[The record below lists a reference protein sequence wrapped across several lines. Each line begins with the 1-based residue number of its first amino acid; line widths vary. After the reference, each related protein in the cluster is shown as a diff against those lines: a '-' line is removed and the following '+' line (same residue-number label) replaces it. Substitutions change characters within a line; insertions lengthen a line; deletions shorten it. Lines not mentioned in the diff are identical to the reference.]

1 MVGADFTPSSMLVS
15 SITSIVWILLLH
27 PVCESCARVTRL
39 CDSPKLVAGGQ
50 EPRHGAL
57 VCLFPGLRERP
68 WLCPAFGMREL

>member
-15 SITSIVWILLLH
+15 SITSIVWILLH

-57 VCLFPGLRERP
+57 VCLFPRLRERP
-68 WLCPAFGMREL
+68 WFCPAFGMREL

>member
-57 VCLFPGLRERP
+57 VCLFPRLRERP